1 MLNYILNKR
10 IEKGKVNDFK
20 DLKDVSKEAWNFISA
35 IYDAGQD
42 ALIANSNS
50 ISFKNKVTAKF
61 IPKITFPNALKNN
74 NVKDGNKKAS
84 INKLSPLILAKM
96 PKEINEIAKFFKK
109 SGQLKEKTKAY
120 AQASNSLINNTRE
133 VLKIKE
139 KFPNLQ
145 TNKIENIQKIIKEDG
160 KLRPKINM
168 TMKEPLRKQITVHQ
182 NNDNSSK
189 FLSESSAH
197 ISNINRA
204 LKNIKLNIKADF
216 IQAEQAS
223 IVIITNK
230 VTSLSD
236 FQTVESYIKN
246 INHIEANNAESS

>member
-1 MLNYILNKR
+1 M
-10 IEKGKVNDFK
+10 
-20 DLKDVSKEAWNFISA
+20 S
-35 IYDAGQD
+35 
-42 ALIANSNS
+42 
-50 ISFKNKVTAKF
+50 
-61 IPKITFPNALKNN
+61 
-74 NVKDGNKKAS
+74 
-84 INKLSPLILAKM
+84 
-96 PKEINEIAKFFKK
+96 KEINEIAKFFKK